1 VVFHV
6 CDCTGGGGRLGRL
19 THCGDADCLLGSLP
33 SIRVLD
39 EEDIEKLDDE
49 AITQSF
55 DLRSPPNID
64 YVIQI
69 FSVRNWMM
77 FV

>member
-19 THCGDADCLLGSLP
+19 THCGDADCLLGSLLA
-33 SIRVLD
+33 SIRVVDD

-49 AITQSF
+49 AIT
-55 DLRSPPNID
+55 LLLVSPLI
-64 YVIQI
+64 
-69 FSVRNWMM
+69 
-77 FV
+77 

>member
-1 VVFHV
+1 VVFHGLRV

-39 EEDIEKLDDE
+39 DEEEDIEKLEDEE
-49 AITQSF
+49 AIT
-55 DLRSPPNID
+55 
-64 YVIQI
+64 
-69 FSVRNWMM
+69 
-77 FV
+77 